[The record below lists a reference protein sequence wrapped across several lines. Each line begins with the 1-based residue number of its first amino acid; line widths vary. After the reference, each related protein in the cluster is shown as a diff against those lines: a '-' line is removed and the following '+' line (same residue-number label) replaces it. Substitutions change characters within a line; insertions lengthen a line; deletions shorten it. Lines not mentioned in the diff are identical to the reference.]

1 MFNSHLEQQN
11 FSTKI
16 SPANFYWNRNCMLHC
31 FMFPTPSDF
40 MSQFFTKISIILHL
54 LNES

>member
-16 SPANFYWNRNCMLHC
+16 SPANFDWNRNCMLHC